1 MAAEPIPIPQDS
13 TQVDI
18 DQYGNI
24 TGLVEIKNSGVVKFD
39 VTKYGIDPNTGH
51 QGNVCIITLTS
62 ANVNW
67 STSPDAGENTI
78 KVGNG

>member
-1 MAAEPIPIPQDS
+1 MAAEPIPMPADS
-13 TQVDI
+13 TEVDI

-39 VTKYGIDPNTGH
+39 VTKYGIDPNTGK
-51 QGNVCIITLTS
+51 QGNICIITLTS
-62 ANVNW
+62 SNVTW
-67 STSPDAGENTI
+67 STSAAEGENTI